1 MPTNEPP
8 VSATPTYA
16 ANDKYITLQQLRDKL
31 AGRARSSIYLD
42 IENDRLP
49 KPMKLG
55 GTLYWRENAVDAAM
69 AELAAA

>member
-1 MPTNEPP
+1 MTTPQTPP
-8 VSATPTYA
+8 AK
-16 ANDKYITLQQLRDKL
+16 DQYITLNQLRDKL

-55 GTLYWRENAVDAAM
+55 GRLFWSENAVNAAM
-69 AELAAA
+69 AELQAA